1 MPAFR
6 KYNSVSSRR
15 NLPSFP
21 PLRNA
26 QGLFQCKVLCAMGY
40 FLSISSSALLIES
53 NKNYDLSHRGNIHE
67 KLLMRQVLSPS
78 LSLNFLCSLTPPFV
92 KLVHTQIK
100 FFVPPTSFLCFQSP
114 KVPSMSPLELFWPYF
129 HGNSLICCHTEC
141 FAYLSP
147 FSWKTEN
154 PWRAIIQEIG
164 KQPVSPCCSP
174 LLNFKITFVL
184 VLIALLFSSL
194 FPLCYITHNKSPHS
208 FTNACFLLWDKA
220 K

>member
-100 FFVPPTSFLCFQSP
+100 FFVPPHFFPLLPVSQSP
-114 KVPSMSPLELFWPYF
+114 LYVSPQALLT
-129 HGNSLICCHTEC
+129 I
-141 FAYLSP
+141 
-147 FSWKTEN
+147 FSWKLTYML
-154 PWRAIIQEIG
+154 PYWMFCIL
-164 KQPVSPCCSP
+164 VSLQLKNWESVTSY
-174 LLNFKITFVL
+174 NTG
-184 VLIALLFSSL
+184 
-194 FPLCYITHNKSPHS
+194 N
-208 FTNACFLLWDKA
+208 W
-220 K
+220 